1 MTDGTGGNSD
11 DADPLLNVS
20 RPAGLTLDEDFHYDL
35 VGGAYADENVRA
47 VADFYHTY
55 LTRKDLPTD
64 EYDNGQY
71 STFRPEY
78 YFIGLRQSAQ
88 SNNSTLLQNIGWH
101 DNITGGDGT
110 FDPVAE

>member
-1 MTDGTGGNSD
+1 MT
-11 DADPLLNVS
+11 
-20 RPAGLTLDEDFHYDL
+20 
-35 VGGAYADENVRA
+35 
-47 VADFYHTY
+47 
-55 LTRKDLPTD
+55 TD
-64 EYDNGQY
+64 
-71 STFRPEY
+71 PEY